1 MSTSPYPHL
10 LEPFRLRHVMFRNRL
25 MSTSHAPGYV
35 EDRHP
40 KLRYQLYHEEKAKG
54 GLALTMFGG
63 SSNIAPDS
71 PSAFGQIWIG
81 DDSIIPVLREFSERI
96 HRHGC
101 AIMCQITHM
110 GHRTLWNVED
120 WLPPIAPSPVREH
133 AHRSFPKEMD
143 RGDIRRVV
151 RAFGDAAARCRDGGL
166 DGVELLAYGHLIH
179 QFWTPL
185 VNRRT
190 DEYGGSLENRARFG
204 LEVLEEVRH
213 RVGESFL
220 VGFRMMGDELKE
232 GGLDQED
239 CVALAKIY
247 ANTGM
252 CDFLN
257 VVAGQVGDERGLS
270 LSIPSMAGP
279 RAPFVHIAARMKRE
293 TGLAVFHATRIM
305 DLPTAEHCV
314 REGLVDMIAMTRA
327 HMADPHIVAKMM
339 RGEEER
345 IRPCVGAGYCID
357 RIYVGGDALC
367 LHNPATGRER
377 TMPHVVR
384 PGGGPRRKVVVV
396 GAGPAGLEAARVSA
410 LRGHEVVVFEA
421 ASEPGG
427 QIVLA
432 ARATWRKE
440 LLGIAEW
447 LAAEVEHLG
456 VALHFN
462 RYAEA
467 ADVLAERPD
476 VVVTA
481 TGGVPNLDRAAGAEH
496 AVSVW
501 DVLGGQVEP
510 GAEVL
515 VFDDHGDHQGPSV
528 VDYLASRGSSVE
540 LATPDR
546 LTAHEVGATN
556 YPVYLASFYAKGVTL
571 TPDRRLRS
579 VERDGNRLRA
589 VLRNEYTD
597 EEETRFVD
605 QVVVEHGTL
614 PAAELFQELAPLA
627 RNEGELD
634 IEALIAGRPQA
645 VASNPDGA
653 FMLFRVGD
661 AVASR
666 NIHAAIYDSLRLCK
680 EL

>member
-1 MSTSPYPHL
+1 MNTSPYPHL
-10 LEPFRLRHVMFRNRL
+10 LEPFRLRHVTFRNRL

-81 DDSIIPVLREFSERI
+81 DDSIVPVLREFSDRI

-110 GHRTLWNVED
+110 GHRTLWDVED
-120 WLPPIAPSPVREH
+120 WLPPVAPSPVREH

-151 RAFGDAAARCRDGGL
+151 RAFGDAAGRCREGGL

-204 LEVLEEVRH
+204 LEVLEEVRR
-213 RVGESFL
+213 RVGENFL

-239 CVALAKIY
+239 CLALARIY
-247 ANTGM
+247 ADTGM

-314 REGLVDMIAMTRA
+314 RESLVDMIAMTRA

-377 TMPHVVR
+377 TMPHVVP
-384 PGGGPRRKVVVV
+384 PGDGPRRKVVVV

-456 VALHFN
+456 AALHFN

-467 ADVLAERPD
+467 ADVLEERPD

-481 TGGVPNLDRAAGAEH
+481 TGGVPNLERVEGAEH

-556 YPVYLASFYAKGVTL
+556 YPVYLASFYSKGVTL

-614 PAAELFQELAPLA
+614 PAAELFHELAPLA
-627 RNEGELD
+627 RNHGELD

-645 VASNPDGA
+645 GASNPGGA

>member
-1 MSTSPYPHL
+1 MSTSQYPNL
-10 LEPFRLRHVMFRNRL
+10 LDPFRLRHLTFRNRL

-81 DDSIIPVLREFSERI
+81 DDSIVPVLREFSERI

-204 LEVLEEVRH
+204 LEVLEEVRR
-213 RVGESFL
+213 RVGDDFL
-220 VGFRMMGDELKE
+220 VGFRMMGDEMKE
-232 GGLDQED
+232 GGLDQEN
-239 CVALAKIY
+239 CLALAKIY
-247 ANTGM
+247 ADTGM

-279 RAPFVHIAARMKRE
+279 RAPFVHIAARMKHE